1 MIIGVILRNFKNFKN
16 QHYIPL
22 TLNNKS
28 SWLIGENGV
37 GKSSILQALDIVLN
51 KTDIN
56 RLDINNEARSQGF
69 DTREPFI
76 VPIYL
81 INKNKLKIN
90 NSLYK
95 ALEIVSDITW
105 QIESEVFNTL
115 QRPIA
120 EKFISHRKQLEYK
133 YSSDEYLLIPLGII
147 KETAN
152 DIPRPY
158 MSIFESID
166 DYRLQIDDLANENSS
181 TNNKKYHLTIYYLS
195 Y

>member
-1 MIIGVILRNFKNFKN
+1 
-16 QHYIPL
+16 
-22 TLNNKS
+22 
-28 SWLIGENGV
+28 
-37 GKSSILQALDIVLN
+37 ALDIVLN

-120 EKFISHRKQLEYK
+120 
-133 YSSDEYLLIPLGII
+133 
-147 KETAN
+147 
-152 DIPRPY
+152 
-158 MSIFESID
+158 
-166 DYRLQIDDLANENSS
+166 
-181 TNNKKYHLTIYYLS
+181 
-195 Y
+195 

>member
-105 QIESEVFNTL
+105 QIESEDFNTL

-181 TNNKKYHLTIYYLS
+181 PNNK
-195 Y
+195 